1 MQKCS
6 FVVNTSLLVDFGS
19 KVFMAV
25 LQQLAD
31 NVGFLLGHGK

>member
-31 NVGFLLGHGK
+31 NEGFLLGHGK